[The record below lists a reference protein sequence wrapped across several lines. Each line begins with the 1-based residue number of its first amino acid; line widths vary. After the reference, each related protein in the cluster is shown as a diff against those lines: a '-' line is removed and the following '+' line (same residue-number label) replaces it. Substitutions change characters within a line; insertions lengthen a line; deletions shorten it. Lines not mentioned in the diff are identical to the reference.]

1 MIRLSLTLTDY
12 SWPEGP
18 AHARDALAATA
29 RAADAAGLDT
39 LWVAD
44 HLVQA
49 APTSVPDSEMLEA
62 YSVLAFLAAHSE
74 RVRLGA
80 MVSPVTYREPALL
93 IKAATTLDVLSGGRA
108 WLGLGAGYHQAEA
121 DGMGLPLP
129 PTRERFERLE
139 ETLQIAERMWSGDAT
154 PFHGRHYR
162 LERPLASPAP
172 LAGARLPI
180 LIGGTGERRTL
191 PLVARYADA
200 CNVFDIP
207 DGGQTV
213 RHKLDVLRR
222 ACEAAGRP
230 YDAIEKTI
238 SSRLAPGESTAAFVD
253 RCRGLGELGIQHVVL
268 LAQDRWTP
276 ASIEPLAEAA
286 AALAQVEPAR

>member
-29 RAADAAGLDT
+29 RAADAAGIDT

-49 APTSVPDSEMLEA
+49 APTSAPDSEMLEA
-62 YSVLAFLAAHSE
+62 YSVLAYLAAHSE

-129 PTRERFERLE
+129 PIAERFERLE
-139 ETLQIAERMWSGDAT
+139 ETLQIAERMWSGDAA
-154 PFHGRHYR
+154 PFRGRHYR

-172 LAGARLPI
+172 LGGDRLPI

-213 RHKLDVLRR
+213 RHKLGVLRG

-230 YDAIEKTI
+230 YDDVEKTI
-238 SSRLAPGESTAAFVD
+238 SSRLAPGESAAAFVD
-253 RCRGLGELGIQHVVL
+253 RCRGLAELGIQHVVL

-276 ASIEPLAEAA
+276 EAIAPLADAA
-286 AALAQVEPAR
+286 AALAEVEPAR